1 MNFKAEKQIKIKKK
15 EEEETLAKE
24 KECVQKGLQSI
35 KKEIPEHCGK
45 ELAQER
51 KKSALE
57 TKKSR

>member
-1 MNFKAEKQIKIKKK
+1 MNLKAKKQIKIKKK
-15 EEEETLAKE
+15 RRNISKRERMRE
-24 KECVQKGLQSI
+24 KGLQSI

>member
-1 MNFKAEKQIKIKKK
+1 MRE
-15 EEEETLAKE
+15 
-24 KECVQKGLQSI
+24 KGLQSI